1 MKTPFTIDQ
10 FFAVFEKYN
19 TAVYP
24 AQIIFF
30 VAGISAIAF
39 LHSVTRNKG
48 KIITIILS
56 ALWLWNSLVYHLMFF
71 STINKAAVGFCFLF
85 FIQAVLMLYESLVK
99 RRLDFGFGH
108 RIKDYAGYGFVL
120 YGLFLYPVID
130 LLAGHDITGV
140 ISLGLPCPTNHFDL
154 WIFSAFLSEIPALS
168 AHHSFPLG
176 IDGSKCCIEFWYL
189 PGFCNDFSS
198 HCYGF
203 SHPAI
208 PSAETCHL
216 LSKRFTE
223 RLVPP

>member
-30 VAGISAIAF
+30 VAGISAIAL
-39 LHSVTRNKG
+39 LHSGTRNKG

-140 ISLGLPCPTNHFDL
+140 LSLGLPCPTNILTFGFFLLSSQKFRRYLLIIPSL
-154 WIFSAFLSEIPALS
+154 WALMGVSAALN
-168 AHHSFPLG
+168 FG
-176 IDGSKCCIEFWYL
+176 IYQ
-189 PGFCNDFSS
+189 DFVMTLAAIVTVVLTWQ
-198 HCYGF
+198 YRRQR
-203 SHPAI
+203 PAI
-208 PSAETCHL
+208 S
-216 LSKRFTE
+216 
-223 RLVPP
+223 